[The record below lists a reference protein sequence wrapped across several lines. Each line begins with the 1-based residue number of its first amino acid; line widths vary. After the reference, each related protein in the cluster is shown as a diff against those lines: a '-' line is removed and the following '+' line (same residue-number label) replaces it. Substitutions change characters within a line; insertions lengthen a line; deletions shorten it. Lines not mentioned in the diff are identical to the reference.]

1 MQTLDKLDKFD
12 KSDRP
17 ARDSHGL
24 NPPGT
29 VRVHANGRLHLGF
42 LDPGAS
48 LGRRFGSLGLSIG
61 GPSTL
66 LDLGPAA
73 QDRVAAADPAA
84 RQEVPRV
91 SAWLERLKQASGIQ
105 QPLAVWLHEVLPAH
119 AGFGSGTQLA
129 LALGRAFAG
138 LHGLPWSG
146 ADIARLLGRGGRSG
160 VGIAAFERGGLLV
173 DSGPRS
179 AGSVAPLTARFDFPP
194 GWRIVLLL
202 DHSRTGLHGTAEK
215 QAMQGLPSFPQAL
228 SADLCHRV
236 LMQILPAAAEQD
248 FAPFAAGL
256 NHLQQVIGGYFA
268 PAQGGVYSSPAV
280 SRALDWISRHAHANA
295 AAIGQSSWGPTG
307 FAIVPSQAAAEQ
319 AVAGVRAAG
328 LLEPRLQARIVTGA
342 NRGAQVAP
350 PARHEASLSKQTV
363 ACRATA

>member
-1 MQTLDKLDKFD
+1 MQTLEKPGHDI
-12 KSDRP
+12 
-17 ARDSHGL
+17 HGIS
-24 NPPGT
+24 PSGA
-29 VRVHANGRLHLGF
+29 VRIHATGRLHLGF

-61 GPSTL
+61 GPATI

-73 QDRVAAADPAA
+73 QDRVAAADYAA

-91 SAWLERLKQASGIQ
+91 LAWLERLKQASGIQ
-105 QPLAVWLHEVLPAH
+105 RPLAVRLHEVLPAH

-129 LALGRAFAG
+129 LALGRAFSE

-146 ADIARLLGRGGRSG
+146 ADIARLLDRGGRSG

-173 DSGPRS
+173 DSGPRG
-179 AGSVAPLTARFDFPP
+179 AGSVPPLAARFDFPAD
-194 GWRIVLLL
+194 WRIVLLL
-202 DHSRTGLHGTAEK
+202 DTSRTGLHGAAEK
-215 QAMQGLPSFPQAL
+215 QAMQGLPPFPQAL

-248 FAPFAAGL
+248 FAPFAEGV
-256 NHLQQVIGGYFA
+256 NHLQQVIGNYFA

-280 SRALDWISRHAHANA
+280 GHVLDRITRQVGAGPA
-295 AAIGQSSWGPTG
+295 AVGQSSWGPTG

-319 AVAGVRAAG
+319 AVAGARAAG
-328 LLEPRLQARIVTGA
+328 LLGPFLEARIVTGA
-342 NRGAQVAP
+342 NRGAQVVP
-350 PARHEASLSKQTV
+350 SARHEAGISKPA
-363 ACRATA
+363 ACCNAAA